1 MLPGPD
7 KEAVI
12 VHVRPIPQPVSL
24 TFVARLAFGVA
35 VLALAAGT
43 SQAQPAPA
51 PGAAQAAGTY
61 KNVQILKDL
70 SPAQLQDTMV
80 YFAAAMGGNCSSCH
94 VRGAD
99 GEFAYE
105 KDDN

>member
-1 MLPGPD
+1 L
-7 KEAVI
+7 
-12 VHVRPIPQPVSL
+12 RP
-24 TFVARLAFGVA
+24 ARP
-35 VLALAAGT
+35 
-43 SQAQPAPA
+43 QAQPAPP
-51 PGAAQAAGTY
+51 PGAAQSAGTY

-105 KDDN
+105 KDDNDHKTIARSMIRSPGRSTRSTTRMNRA